1 MSTYFCLLTAV
12 GQASIANAVA
22 LNQDVQLAEMAVGD
36 GDGSA
41 ITPMATMTELVNEVY
56 RIPVNTIYIDPQDAG
71 HVIAEMVIPSNQG
84 GWTVREVGLFDAD
97 GHLFAVG
104 SLPESVKPATG
115 EGAGAE
121 MTVRMHLTM
130 SAAQAETIDI
140 KIDPTIV
147 LSTRQYVDES
157 IASHAVNVNA
167 HPDKAG
173 VVHSH
178 DGYATTDHVHSE
190 YAEDEHTH
198 LAENITDLLTSPRS
212 YSAVQA
218 YTPVALPIESGI
230 VFWDMTA
237 TPVAEL
243 VLSED
248 VTSMIIVNP
257 MPGSSPVLRVS
268 QDAAG
273 GWAVPWPT
281 VVYGPNIS
289 PDPTFEHDGTTGGWG
304 VSATAPPTISG
315 GVVDFDT
322 GSLSTAVTKNIAAIA
337 EEGKRVLVRV
347 VVDSISTGSLAAIT
361 YPYATDGTTTENFS
375 GNITTAGTHYVTVET
390 DADSSV
396 ISLKPTTTATDAVV
410 SEFSIYPLNSTAS
423 IKWPGGTAHE
433 VSTDAN
439 AVDLVQFD
447 VGSDGSLCAQG
458 AADFKVVA

>member
-22 LNQDVQLAEMAVGD
+22 LDQDVQLAEMAVGD

-84 GWTVREVGLFDAD
+84 GWTVREVGLFDTD

-173 VVHSH
+173 VDHTH
-178 DGYATTDHVHSE
+178 DGYAPSDHVHSE
-190 YAEDEHTH
+190 YAEDDHTH
-198 LAENITDLLTSPRS
+198 LAENITDLLSSPRS

-218 YTPVALPIESGI
+218 YTPVALPIESGT

-237 TPVAEL
+237 APVAEL
-243 VLSED
+243 TLTRD
-248 VTSMIIVNP
+248 VTSLSIVNA
-257 MPGSSPVLRVS
+257 MPGTSPVLHIE
-268 QDAAG
+268 QGAE
-273 GWAVPWPT
+273 WAVAWPA
-281 VVYGPNIS
+281 N
-289 PDPTFEHDGTTGGWG
+289 
-304 VSATAPPTISG
+304 
-315 GVVDFDT
+315 
-322 GSLSTAVTKNIAAIA
+322 
-337 EEGKRVLVRV
+337 
-347 VVDSISTGSLAAIT
+347 
-361 YPYATDGTTTENFS
+361 
-375 GNITTAGTHYVTVET
+375 
-390 DADSSV
+390 
-396 ISLKPTTTATDAVV
+396 
-410 SEFSIYPLNSTAS
+410 

-433 VSTDAN
+433 VSTAAN
-439 AVDLVQFD
+439 AVDIVQFD
-447 VGSDGSLCAQG
+447 VKADGSLCAQG
-458 AADFKVVA
+458 AADFKAVS